1 MNEQNSQ
8 PAAESAAPA
17 APQANWRE
25 QLPEDMRM
33 APALQSFNDL
43 SSMAKSYLE
52 AQTRL
57 GNSIRVPSHE
67 AGDEDRAAFRKRILE
82 VGADYGVTAIPGE
95 DETEREAFYR
105 SMGVPDDAEGYEIPT
120 LEDPDVNVDMSEAAT
135 LRAKA
140 KELGMTKKQYGE
152 FVKAAAQGRLEAA
165 KGAMQRR
172 DAEHATLH
180 KEWGQAYEQRFN
192 QIERFLDINGAPK
205 LLQQAV
211 KGRQVDAETSR
222 WLHGM
227 MESLGGETS
236 EIAAQGKG
244 GNGASLTPAEALD
257 RMSEIEKR
265 MDSVSPGSEE
275 YQSLIKRRVE
285 LMRVANG

>member
-1 MNEQNSQ
+1 MSEQTNQ
-8 PAAESAAPA
+8 PEVAPAPA

-43 SSMAKSYLE
+43 PSMAKSYLE

-82 VGADYGVTAIPGE
+82 VGADYGVTVVPGE
-95 DETEREAFYR
+95 DGTEAEAFYR
-105 SMGVPDDAEGYEIPT
+105 SLGVPDDAEGYEVPKMD
-120 LEDPDVNVDMSEAAT
+120 DPDVTVDMSEAAT

-140 KELGMTKKQYGE
+140 KELGMTKKQYSE
-152 FVKAAAQGRLEAA
+152 FVKAAAQGRLEMA

-180 KEWGQAYEQRFN
+180 KEWGQAYEQRFS
-192 QIERFLDINGAPK
+192 QIDRFLDVNGAPE
-205 LLQQAV
+205 LLKQAV
-211 KGRQVDAETSR
+211 KGRQVDAATSR
-222 WLHGM
+222 WLFGM

-244 GNGASLTPAEALD
+244 GNGASLTPAEAMD

-265 MDSVSPGSEE
+265 MDTVSPGSEE
-275 YQSLIKRRVE
+275 YQSLIQRRVE